1 MGARGSFTS
10 MRFSVWPS
18 FAHPWEDLAVFSTT
32 IDQGG
37 WHCLWYADHYMGNTD
52 STERSDS
59 PALEA
64 WAVIGALAAHTSRVR
79 LGTLVSPT
87 TVHHPA
93 IMAKR
98 AATVDQISGG
108 RLTLGLGAGWQINE
122 HAAYGIE
129 LYEAKDRVDRFEEAI
144 QIIRLMGTE
153 ARTNFHG
160 EFFTIDDAPCEPKPT
175 QTPLP
180 ITVGTS
186 GPRMSRIA
194 AKWATEWNVWG
205 TPETVALASAAMNR
219 ACEAEGRDPSEQHRS
234 AQALV
239 FMVDDPGTAE
249 KIRANAPADRSL
261 IGSTSFLVD
270 CIGAYQA
277 AGIGEFILPDFTLGK
292 GLQQRLDAYA
302 RFNAEVVGQLS

>member
-1 MGARGSFTS
+1 ML
-10 MRFSVWPS
+10 FSVWPS
-18 FAHPWEDLAVFSTT
+18 FAHPWEDLAVFSAA
-32 IDQGG
+32 IDQGD

-64 WAVIGALAAHTSRVR
+64 WAVMGALAAHTKRIR

-87 TVHHPA
+87 TIHHPA
-93 IMAKR
+93 IMANR

-122 HAAYGIE
+122 HTAYGIE

-153 ARTNFHG
+153 SRTTFHG
-160 EFFTIDDAPCEPKPT
+160 KFFTIDDAPCEPKPT
-175 QTPLP
+175 QQPLP

-205 TPETVALASAAMNR
+205 TPERVAEASVAMNR
-219 ACEAEGRDPSEQHRS
+219 ACELEGRDPHGQHRS

-239 FMVDDPGTAE
+239 FMVDDSATAD

-261 IGSTSFLVD
+261 IGSTSYLVD
-270 CIGAYQA
+270 RMGAYQE

-292 GLQQRLDAYA
+292 GLQQRLDAYEK
-302 RFNAEVVGQLS
+302 FHTEVVGQLA